1 MDDAQRARA
10 NVLHAYETT
19 TLTRANFCALKGW
32 TDAQLEATLVEARRE
47 RELRGSVPRAS
58 R

>member
-1 MDDAQRARA
+1 MDDAQRARS